1 MATKTRSGKRKTT
14 TARRKSTTG
23 SRRAGGTR
31 RGAAK
36 PAARRATAAKRS
48 PKRTTKR
55 TSARARTTS
64 GATRARAKE
73 TTTSEGVVTTD
84 HNVIRR
90 WVEERGGQP
99 ACVRG
104 TGDADDVGLLRI
116 DFPGGTGAESLQPI
130 SWDEFFDKFDERKL
144 AFLHHQPTR
153 DGGRSYFNKLIDRR
167 TPSRGRQGRAS

>member
-1 MATKTRSGKRKTT
+1 MATKTRSIKRKTT
-14 TARRKSTTG
+14 TAGRKSATG
-23 SRRAGGTR
+23 SRRGGGTR
-31 RGAAK
+31 RRAAK
-36 PAARRATAAKRS
+36 PSARRATAAKR
-48 PKRTTKR
+48 TT
-55 TSARARTTS
+55 ARGRTTS
-64 GATRARAKE
+64 GATRTRGKE
-73 TTTSEGVVTTD
+73 TNTSEGVVTTD
-84 HNVIRR
+84 HTLIRR

-116 DFPGGTGAESLQPI
+116 DFPGGMGAESLQPI

-167 TPSRGRQGRAS
+167 AASRGGRGRAS

>member
-1 MATKTRSGKRKTT
+1 MATKTRSGGKRKTT
-14 TARRKSTTG
+14 TARRKNTTG
-23 SRRAGGTR
+23 ARRGTGTR

-36 PAARRATAAKRS
+36 PAARRAAADT
-48 PKRTTKR
+48 RTR
-55 TSARARTTS
+55 ARGRTTS
-64 GATRARAKE
+64 PAARTRAKE
-73 TTTSEGVVTTD
+73 TNTSEGVVTTD
-84 HNVIRR
+84 HNLIRR

-130 SWDEFFDKFDERKL
+130 SWDAFFNKFDERKL
-144 AFLHHQPTR
+144 AFLHHPPTR

-167 TPSRGRQGRAS
+167 AAGRGRQGRAS

>member
-14 TARRKSTTG
+14 TAGRKSATG
-23 SRRAGGTR
+23 LRHGGGTR
-31 RGAAK
+31 RRAAK
-36 PAARRATAAKRS
+36 PSARRATAAKR
-48 PKRTTKR
+48 TT
-55 TSARARTTS
+55 ARGRTTS
-64 GATRARAKE
+64 GATRTRAKE
-73 TTTSEGVVTTD
+73 TNTSEGVVTTD
-84 HNVIRR
+84 HTLIRR

-116 DFPGGTGAESLQPI
+116 DFPGGMGAESLQPI

-167 TPSRGRQGRAS
+167 SARRGGRGRAS

>member
-1 MATKTRSGKRKTT
+1 MPTKTRSGKRKTT
-14 TARRKSTTG
+14 TAAGRKSATG
-23 SRRAGGTR
+23 ERRGAGAR

-36 PAARRATAAKRS
+36 PTARRAAAT
-48 PKRTTKR
+48 KRTT
-55 TSARARTTS
+55 ARGRTTS
-64 GATRARAKE
+64 GATRTRAKE

-84 HNVIRR
+84 HNLIRR

-104 TGDADDVGLLRI
+104 TGDGDDVGLLRI
-116 DFPGGTGAESLQPI
+116 DFPGGMGAESLQPI

-153 DGGRSYFNKLIDRR
+153 DGGRSYFNKLIDRPR
-167 TPSRGRQGRAS
+167 AATRGARGRAS